1 VTTYVWINQSC
12 EGLLLLP
19 PLLLLLT
26 QESDIMLRLPPKSTA
41 PTTRRGIGDAN
52 GAGLG
57 EQSSLVTLCKVQAP
71 RRVGEQSESDPQC
84 TLPRNARYSYATC
97 QRIARTL

>member
-1 VTTYVWINQSC
+1 MTTYVWINQSC

-19 PLLLLLT
+19 PLLLLT
-26 QESDIMLRLPPKSTA
+26 ESNIILRLPPKSTA

-57 EQSSLVTLCKVQAP
+57 EQSSLVTLCKVQAVGPGAP

-84 TLPRNARYSYATC
+84 TLPP
-97 QRIARTL
+97 